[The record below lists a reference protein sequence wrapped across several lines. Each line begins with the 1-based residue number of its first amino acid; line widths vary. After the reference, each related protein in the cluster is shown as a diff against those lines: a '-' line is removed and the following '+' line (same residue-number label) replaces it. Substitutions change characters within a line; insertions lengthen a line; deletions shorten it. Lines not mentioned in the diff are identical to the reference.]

1 MMVRMQMREA
11 AEKILFAQSLEEKLL
26 LVPEVASDDEPGK
39 AIIVPDAPGRPEDL
53 QMCANGVKA
62 SFPGVN
68 RMDEDLE
75 RGKMMHFLAN
85 HELMAAELMALVL
98 LKFPDAPKEYRAGVY
113 EAMREEQM
121 HTLMY
126 MRRMRDC
133 GVNFGELPVNDYFWK
148 LVAPMET
155 PMDFVTRLNLTFE
168 QSNLDFSKHYAG
180 LFREVGDVGTA
191 AVLEKI
197 YVDEIGHVGHGVKW
211 FRKWKAQGQTDWEAF
226 KVSLTFPLAPAKA
239 KGLAPAPFNVE
250 GRRLAGFDDD
260 FIRHLEVCEQSRGR
274 TPVAYWFNP
283 NAESAV
289 LAKASGRPLTPNK
302 MERAME
308 EDLEMLLMAWCRRDD
323 LLLMRKVP
331 SLKHLAHLKHVGFDL
346 PEVVSLEDPDGAM
359 VNRKLGG
366 VRPWAWSPDA
376 SVVLKPYAENISKS
390 LPWQWKSEAPALWMS
405 KEMGV
410 NLCDK
415 LGLNDGVGE
424 FFEDES
430 VAFEKVAELLVD
442 GDVLLKAPYAC
453 AGRGHRRVR
462 RGADVKESEVRVW
475 LNRILKEHGG
485 VVVEPWLERV
495 LDFSVLYEKDT
506 NGKVKFKGMTE
517 MENDAVGRFLGTKV
531 YPKWGSGLPSEVTE
545 FLFREAKMMQW
556 YRELIPEALAE
567 LLPDYT
573 GPLGVDAM
581 VYRRADGSLALRH
594 VIELNV
600 RMTMGRIALELLKKS
615 PQGRSGRL
623 RILRKKKLSGDEL
636 ERLAQGDPAHG
647 GMLVNDPEMAREFLA
662 MWETF

>member
-1 MMVRMQMREA
+1 MQMREA

-26 LVPEVASDDEPGK
+26 LVPEVASDDAPGK
-39 AIIVPDAPGRPEDL
+39 AIVVPDAPGRPEDL
-53 QMCANGVKA
+53 KMCANGVKA

-98 LKFPDAPKEYRAGVY
+98 LKFPDAPKAYREGVY

-168 QSNLDFSKHYAG
+168 QSNLDFSKYYAG
-180 LFREVGDVGTA
+180 LFRQVGDVGTA

-197 YVDEIGHVGHGVKW
+197 YLDEIGHVGHGVKW

-226 KVSLTFPLAPAKA
+226 KVSLTFPLAAAKA
-239 KGLAPAPFNVE
+239 KGVAPAPFNVE
-250 GRRLAGFDDD
+250 GRKLAGLDDD
-260 FIRHLEVCEQSRGR
+260 FIQHLEVCEQSRGR
-274 TPVAYWFNP
+274 TPVVYWFNP
-283 NAESAV
+283 NAESSV
-289 LAKASGRPLTPNK
+289 LSSLSGRSFSPNK

-308 EDLEMLLMAWCRRDD
+308 EDLELLLMVWCRRDD

-331 SLKHLAHLKHVGFDL
+331 SLNHLAHLKHIGFDL
-346 PEVVSLEDPDGAM
+346 PEVVSLEDPDGVM

-366 VRPWAWSPDA
+366 VRPWAWAPDA
-376 SVVLKPYAENISKS
+376 SEVLEPYAENVSKS
-390 LPWQWKSEAPALWMS
+390 VPWQWKAAGAESAQWMS

-410 NLCDK
+410 RLSQRLSLSD
-415 LGLNDGVGE
+415 DVAE
-424 FFEDES
+424 FFCDVDEAWQR
-430 VAFEKVAELLVD
+430 VKVGLEI

-453 AGRGHRRVR
+453 AGRGHRRVESAATDADLDQV
-462 RGADVKESEVRVW
+462 RGW
-475 LNRILKEHGG
+475 LERTVAEHGG

-495 LDFSVLYEKDT
+495 LDFSALYEKDAS
-506 NGKVKFKGMTE
+506 GKVKFKGMTE
-517 MENDAVGRFLGTKV
+517 MENDASGRFLGTKV
-531 YPKWGSGLPSEVTE
+531 YPKWGVGLPAELKE
-545 FLFREAKMMQW
+545 FLFRDAKITPW
-556 YRELIPEALAE
+556 YREQIPAALAE
-567 LLPDYT
+567 MLPDYV

-581 VYRRADGSLALRH
+581 VYRRSDGSLALRH

-600 RMTMGRIALELLKKS
+600 RMTMGRVALELLKHS
-615 PQGRSGRL
+615 PQGKSGRL
-623 RILRKKKLSGDEL
+623 QILRKRKLGDEEL
-636 ERLAQGDPAHG
+636 ERLAHGDPAKG
-647 GMLVNDPEMAREFLA
+647 GVLINDPETAREFLA
-662 MWETF
+662 LWEIF